1 MSRQNFEKN
10 KSTHHTLPKEKKY
23 FFFYQLIIP
32 LIQNEL
38 KAYQSKLFYKLNVN
52 RGS

>member
-23 FFFYQLIIP
+23 FFFLSTDYTINSEWIKSL
-32 LIQNEL
+32 
-38 KAYQSKLFYKLNVN
+38 SK
-52 RGS
+52 